1 MTKPAA
7 REPQRRNSRS
17 NRARILAVARS
28 ELAFNPD
35 TTLEEIARAA
45 GVVRRTVYGHFP
57 GRTALLEALSDEAAE
72 ALQAAVGTFTAAG
85 AADES
90 AERAL
95 ARFVLT
101 IWPVGDRYRML
112 IALARR
118 DLGADHVTE
127 VLSPARAAVN
137 AILERGQTAGSF
149 PSHVPAPALSAAL
162 ESLTLSLLESV
173 NARSWK
179 DDGQATAI
187 TTLIAAGVPARRAEA
202 EVLGLVAHARPA
214 SRAAGEAEADVAAEA
229 EG

>member
-7 REPQRRNSRS
+7 REPLRRNSRS

-28 ELAFNPD
+28 ELGFSPD

-57 GRTALLEALSDEAAE
+57 GRRALLEALADEAAA
-72 ALQAAVGTFTAAG
+72 ALREAVGTFAATSAPG
-85 AADES
+85 ET

-101 IWPVGDRYRML
+101 MWPVGDRYRML

-118 DLGADHVTE
+118 DLGVERVTGI
-127 VLSPARAAVN
+127 LSPTRTTVQT
-137 AILERGQTAGSF
+137 ILERGRAAGVF
-149 PSHVPAPALSAAL
+149 PSPVPAPALSAAL

-173 NARSWK
+173 NTGAWK
-179 DDGQATAI
+179 DDGRATAV
-187 TTLIAAGVPARRAEA
+187 TTLIAAGVPAGQAEA
-202 EVLGLVAHARPA
+202 EVLALVAQPGIMPA
-214 SRAAGEAEADVAAEA
+214 GRAADPGA
-229 EG
+229 GN